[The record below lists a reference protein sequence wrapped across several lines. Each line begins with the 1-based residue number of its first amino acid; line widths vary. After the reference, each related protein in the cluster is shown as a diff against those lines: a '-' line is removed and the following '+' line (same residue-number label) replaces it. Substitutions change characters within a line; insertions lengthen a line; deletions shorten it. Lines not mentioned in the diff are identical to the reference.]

1 MYVAC
6 FHLRLLYRLSRHCLD
21 SDPALSSTGI
31 DIVYNYHEVSTRTT
45 TKRNVDGN
53 PSV

>member
-1 MYVAC
+1 MYVAR
-6 FHLRLLYRLSRHCLD
+6 FHLCLLYRLSRHGLD
-21 SDPALSSTGI
+21 SDPALSSTGV
-31 DIVYNYHEVSTRTT
+31 DIVYNYHEVSTWTI